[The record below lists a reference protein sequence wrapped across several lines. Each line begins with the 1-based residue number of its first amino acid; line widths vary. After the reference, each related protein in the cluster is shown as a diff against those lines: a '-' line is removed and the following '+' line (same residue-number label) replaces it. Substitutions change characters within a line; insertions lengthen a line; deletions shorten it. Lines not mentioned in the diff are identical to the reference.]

1 MSYMRSNGYIDI
13 TFVDGTIENMSNEE
27 IANIAQQKNAN
38 IAFIGIPFTPMT
50 DSALELLQYLRDRH
64 IFTVVGGTMPTL
76 MPEVFYEKANII
88 IVGDGEKASVKVLQ
102 NYENYK
108 EEETSTVVHGEKID
122 DLDSVPYPAW
132 DLYPIGKYSLTLYNE
147 KERAMPVLINR
158 GCPFRC
164 TFCSNWFLSERKV
177 RHRNVSSILDEIEHY
192 MKDMHIYSFEFIAE
206 NMTLDK
212 KFITDFDKEVENRHL
227 KFKWWSGTRANM
239 IDGTIAQE
247 IRNSG
252 AIGMSFGG
260 EGTYIN
266 SGQVLAGKISAVVIG
281 KQCNIGYN
289 VLISARTHLSED
301 ISNVIEKDIFI
312 GNNVWIGN
320 NVVIREG
327 IKIGNNC
334 IVGAN
339 SVVTHDVEDNTV
351 VGGVPARVIKVLKCH
366 E

>member
-1 MSYMRSNGYIDI
+1 MLCILNPVTYLFGLFGLWLRRKS
-13 TFVDGTIENMSNEE
+13 IEAKAIRTCKKFEF
-27 IANIAQQKNAN
+27 KNV
-38 IAFIGIPFTPMT
+38 
-50 DSALELLQYLRDRH
+50 LL
-64 IFTVVGGTMPTL
+64 
-76 MPEVFYEKANII
+76 
-88 IVGDGEKASVKVLQ
+88 GDVQVEG
-102 NYENYK
+102 N
-108 EEETSTVVHGEKID
+108 
-122 DLDSVPYPAW
+122 
-132 DLYPIGKYSLTLYNE
+132 
-147 KERAMPVLINR
+147 VLI
-158 GCPFRC
+158 
-164 TFCSNWFLSERKV
+164 
-177 RHRNVSSILDEIEHY
+177 
-192 MKDMHIYSFEFIAE
+192 
-206 NMTLDK
+206 
-212 KFITDFDKEVENRHL
+212 
-227 KFKWWSGTRANM
+227 
-239 IDGTIAQE
+239 
-247 IRNSG
+247 
-252 AIGMSFGG
+252 G

-327 IKIGNNC
+327 INIGNNC